1 MNNSTHYHFI
11 TNWQVSASPSQVYDI
26 ITKSGELTRWWP
38 AVYLDLKILEIGNE
52 QGVGKLVELY
62 TKGWLPYTLRWKFK
76 VTSTNKPFGLQIE
89 AIGDFVG
96 RGIWTF
102 LENEN
107 GTAITYDWKIEATKP
122 IFKKLSWLLK
132 PLFEANHLWAM
143 RKGEESLKQEI
154 RRKNGEKDVPA
165 PPKAT
170 FPHNILNNKIL

>member
-1 MNNSTHYHFI
+1 M
-11 TNWQVSASPSQVYDI
+11 
-26 ITKSGELTRWWP
+26 
-38 AVYLDLKILEIGNE
+38 
-52 QGVGKLVELY
+52 
-62 TKGWLPYTLRWKFK
+62 
-76 VTSTNKPFGLQIE
+76 TSTNKPFGLQIE

-102 LENEN
+102 VENEN

-154 RRKNGEKDVPA
+154 RRKNGEKDVPS